1 MSRMSIF
8 NIAGMVQKDLPAEVE
23 VLRESSMQE
32 DAPAEQTGMFSA
44 AEIKEALP
52 PHLRSKVTSSLVER
66 LNTVSQDPDVANE
79 IRNNFIGFNNV
90 MKDGK
95 FKFEDYLNACSYSTF
110 KMMGY
115 SNQQAWGLTFP
126 DKLAKMRAENRDD
139 NYISAFVASF
149 SKGKLVNIILEQAMI
164 PSFVLNQDLYQKAL
178 NICAGLMVSANSE
191 KVQVEAAKAILEATR
206 APEKS
211 QIQLDIS
218 IKDSSGLNELK
229 DLMQEVASNQIKQIE
244 SGKSTREV
252 AHQDMFDK
260 RPAQ

>member
-1 MSRMSIF
+1 MTRMSIF
-8 NIAGMVQKDLPAEVE
+8 KMANMAQEDLPAEVE
-23 VLRESSMQE
+23 VLKESSMQKTE
-32 DAPAEQTGMFSA
+32 EPKEEGLFSEK
-44 AEIKEALP
+44 EIKEALP
-52 PHLRSKVTSSLVER
+52 QHLRSKVNNSLVKR
-66 LNTVSQDPDVANE
+66 LNQVSQDPDIANE

-95 FKFEDYLNACSYSTF
+95 FKFEDYLNACAYSTF

-115 SNQQAWGLTFP
+115 TNQQAWGLTFP
-126 DKLAKMRAENRDD
+126 DKLAKMRAENRDE

-211 QIQLDIS
+211 QIQLDVS
-218 IKDSSGLNELK
+218 IKDNSGLNELK
-229 DLMQEVASNQIKQIE
+229 ELMQEVAGNQIKQIE
-244 SGKSTREV
+244 AGTRTRDI
-252 AHQDMFDK
+252 AHQGMFEK
-260 RPAQ
+260 GSPA

>member
-8 NIAGMVQKDLPAEVE
+8 KMADMLQKDAPIEVE
-23 VLRESSMQE
+23 VVQESSMHE
-32 DAPAEQTGMFSA
+32 PEEPKETGLFSKSS
-44 AEIKEALP
+44 IKEALP
-52 PHLRSKVTSSLVER
+52 PHLRSKVTDSLLDK
-66 LNTVSQDPDVANE
+66 LNTISQDPDIAQE
-79 IRNNFIGFNNV
+79 IRNNFVGFNNV

-95 FKFEDYLNACSYSTF
+95 FKFEDYLNACAYSTF

-115 SNQQAWGLTFP
+115 SNQQAWGMTFP

-178 NICAGLMVSANSE
+178 NICATLMVGAQSE

-211 QIQLDIS
+211 QIQMDITV
-218 IKDSSGLNELK
+218 KDNSGLGELK
-229 DLMQEVASNQIKQIE
+229 DLMQEVANNQIKQIE
-244 SGKSTREV
+244 AGKRTQEI
-252 AHQDMFDK
+252 AHQDMFK
-260 RPAQ
+260 KGTPS